1 MQFWKKSQHA
11 KSRSAPLSHTSF
23 DVMFSRSWNVMML
36 RSLALMRHSV
46 LSRSVGL
53 HIMSQ
58 YVSAA
63 VWMKI
68 SITL

>member
-1 MQFWKKSQHA
+1 MYVLAHA
-11 KSRSAPLSHTSF
+11 SF

-53 HIMSQ
+53 HKMSQ
-58 YVSAA
+58 YISAA

-68 SITL
+68 SITLKHVSTAENKER